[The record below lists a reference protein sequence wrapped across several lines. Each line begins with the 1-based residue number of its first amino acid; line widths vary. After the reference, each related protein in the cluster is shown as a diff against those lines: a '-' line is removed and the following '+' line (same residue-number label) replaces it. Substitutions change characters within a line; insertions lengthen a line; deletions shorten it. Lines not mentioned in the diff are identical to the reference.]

1 MSAQTYTGDVT
12 VGGPA
17 DVRELPGLTIR
28 KLAVSEMAN
37 NAYLLTDTGTGPG
50 AGRSVLVDAAAE
62 PAALLAL
69 VADADLRA
77 VVTTHG
83 HWDHHRALP
92 EVVSATGAETIAH
105 PADAGDLPVPVTRTV
120 EHGDTVP
127 VGDQTLEVVHLRGHT
142 PGSIALVWRG
152 PEGAGT
158 HVFTGDSLFP
168 GGVGNTQE
176 DPARFTSLIGDVEAR
191 LFDVLPDD
199 TWVYPGHGKDTTLG
213 AERPHLG
220 EWRARG
226 W

>member
-1 MSAQTYTGDVT
+1 MSAASYTGDVE

-17 DVRELPGLTIR
+17 DTRELPGLTIA

-37 NAYLLTDTGTGPG
+37 NAYLLTDTGTGE
-50 AGRSVLVDAAAE
+50 SLLIDAAADA
-62 PAALLAL
+62 PALLRL
-69 VADADLRA
+69 IGDADVRT

-92 EVVSATGAETIAH
+92 EVVSATGAATVAH
-105 PADAGDLPVPVTRTV
+105 PADAADLPLPVDRPV
-120 EHGDTVP
+120 EHGDTVA

-168 GGVGNTQE
+168 GGVGNTDRDAE
-176 DPARFTSLIGDVEAR
+176 RFASLIDDVEAR
-191 LFDVLPDD
+191 LFGALPDE
-199 TWVYPGHGKDTTLG
+199 TWVYPGHGKDTTIG
-213 AERPHLG
+213 AERPHLA
-220 EWRARG
+220 EWRTRG

>member
-1 MSAQTYTGDVT
+1 

-17 DVRELPGLTIR
+17 DVRELPGLTIG

-37 NAYLLTDTGTGPG
+37 NAYLLRDPDTGE
-50 AGRSVLVDAAAE
+50 ALLIDAAAE
-62 PAALLAL
+62 PEALR
-69 VADADLRA
+69 VFIGDADVRT

-92 EVVSATGAETIAH
+92 EVVEATGAVTVAH
-105 PADAGDLPVPVTRTV
+105 PADADDLPVAVQRPVV
-120 EHGDTVP
+120 HGDTVR
-127 VGDQTLEVVHLRGHT
+127 VGSQTLEVVHLRGHT

-168 GGVGNTQE
+168 GGVGKTGSP
-176 DPARFTSLIGDVEAR
+176 DDFVALVDDVEER
-191 LFDVLPDD
+191 LFGTLPDD

-213 AERPHLG
+213 VERPHLA